1 MVVIILGL
9 LNLLKPKKKLTKAQ
23 LDAIQRQKKIL
34 QDSLKIIQ
42 QTDNLE
48 TFFSRYKLAEDTINV
63 ISQIAGENTPCIA
76 NETPKAC
83 LESLFAEKEK
93 QTNDC
98 LDRYIR
104 KETVR
109 ILSLSRGRKAKAKGI
124 AEIIEV
130 YADQMTEESLNY
142 GQHLAH
148 QLIKK
153 VEAVEGK

>member
-1 MVVIILGL
+1 MGL
-9 LNLLKPKKKLTKAQ
+9 LDILKPKKKLTKAQ
-23 LDAIQRQKKIL
+23 LDTIQRQKKIL

-76 NETPKAC
+76 NETPKSC
-83 LESLFAEKEK
+83 LESLSAEKEN

-98 LDRYIR
+98 LSRYIR
-104 KETVR
+104 KETVH
-109 ILSLSRGRKAKAKGI
+109 ILSLSRGRKAKAKGV

-130 YADQMTEESLNY
+130 YADVMPEESLKY
-142 GQHLAH
+142 GRHLATK
-148 QLIKK
+148 LIKK
-153 VEAVEGK
+153 VEAVEEK